1 MQTQPQKTKKSLG
14 LIISVLIAI
23 PAIVM
28 LLYVYLYSHLP
39 DVNTLK
45 NVQYQMPLSIYTSDG
60 QLIAQYGEK
69 RRTPVKLEEVPKK
82 LIQAILAT
90 EDSRYYEHQG
100 VDMRGLAR
108 AIVAVVTSGRKSQ
121 GASTITMQVA
131 RNFFLSSKKTF
142 SRKINEMLLA
152 IKIDATF
159 SKEKILEMYLN
170 KIYFGNRAYGVAA
183 AAEVYFGLK
192 LNQLNLAQMAMI
204 AGLPQAPSRDN
215 PISNPE
221 ASLARRNH
229 VLSRMYDLGYIN
241 KKTYKETIRMP
252 IDAHYHS
259 QPIQVKAPYVAEM
272 VRAAM
277 VDVYNDEAYTKG
289 LKVYTTLNTKM
300 QRAANNAVL
309 TGLTQY
315 DKKRGYRGPVDHWK
329 VSDDSTV
336 EDWQNQIK
344 KLDVMNTALPAVVLE
359 TSPDSVKIILHD
371 GNIVEIDNESVAWA
385 LNSAHNTIHDL
396 LKQGDVIYVEKNQN
410 AKWQLTQI
418 PEVEGALVALNPN
431 DGAVLALVGGY
442 STQKSHFNRATKAER
457 QPGSCFKPFVYSAAL
472 AKGFT
477 LASVINDAPLVM
489 SDNSENEFWRPQNS
503 TRKFYG
509 NTRLRVALAKSRNL
523 VSIRLLRSI
532 GISYAQEYIRRFGFP
547 KSALPNT
554 LTLAL
559 GSGSVTPLQLASSYT
574 IFANGGFKV
583 KPYFIQ
589 RIENE
594 NGEKIHQEYPL
605 SVCEECLT
613 NDAVADEELFRNNSI
628 PAPRII
634 TPQNAF
640 LINSALQ
647 DTIKYGTAR
656 KASILGRND
665 LSGKTGTTN
674 NQVDAWFTG
683 YNSDIVATVWM
694 GFDKPKS
701 LNEYSSDTALPVWIN
716 FMSVALS
723 GMPEHK
729 LAQPNDLLNVRID
742 PKSGLLASPEQKD
755 AITEFFTQE
764 TIPKEHAEAAHSA
777 SSNDD
782 ATAQEIF

>member
-1 MQTQPQKTKKSLG
+1 MHTKPHRTKKSLG
-14 LIISVLIAI
+14 LILSLIIAV
-23 PAIVM
+23 PATMM
-28 LLYVYLYSHLP
+28 LVYVYLYSHLP

-45 NVQYQMPLSIYTSDG
+45 NVQYQMPLSVYTSDG

-69 RRTPVKLEEVPKK
+69 RRTPVKLEDVPEK

-108 AIVAVVTSGRKSQ
+108 AVVAVVTTGRKSQ

-159 SKEKILEMYLN
+159 SKDKILEMYLN

-183 AAEVYFGLK
+183 AAEVYYGLK
-192 LNQLNLAQMAMI
+192 LNELNLAQMAMI

-215 PISNPE
+215 PITNPE
-221 ASLARRNH
+221 ASMQRRNH
-229 VLSRMYDLGYIN
+229 VLARMYELGYIN
-241 KKTYKETIRMP
+241 KKTYKETIKTP
-252 IDAHYHS
+252 ISTHYHG
-259 QPIQVKAPYVAEM
+259 QPIKVKAPYVAEM

-277 VDVYNDEAYTKG
+277 VDVYDDEAYTKG
-289 LKVYTTLNTKM
+289 LKVYTTINSRI
-300 QRAANNAVL
+300 QNAANKAIIS
-309 TGLTQY
+309 GLTSY

-329 VSDDSTV
+329 VSDNVTI
-336 EDWQNQIK
+336 EDWQNNIK
-344 KLDVMNTALPAVVLE
+344 KLDVVNSSIPAVVLE
-359 TSPDSVKIILHD
+359 TSADSVKLIIHD
-371 GNIVEIDNESVAWA
+371 GNIVELDSDGASWALQGTQKNIDN
-385 LNSAHNTIHDL
+385 L
-396 LKQGDVIYVEKNQN
+396 LKQGDVIYIEKNKD
-410 AKWQLTQI
+410 AKWQLAQL

-442 STQKSHFNRATKAER
+442 STQKSHFNRVTKAER
-457 QPGSCFKPFVYSAAL
+457 QPGSSFKPFVYSAAL

-509 NTRLRVALAKSRNL
+509 NTRLRVALSKSRNL
-523 VSIRLLRSI
+523 VSIRLLRAI
-532 GISYAQEYIRRFGFP
+532 GISYAQEYIRRFGF
-547 KSALPNT
+547 SDAALPKT

-559 GSGSVTPLQLASSYT
+559 GSGSATPLQVASGFT
-574 IFANGGFKV
+574 IFANGGFKI

-605 SVCEECLT
+605 TVCEECLT
-613 NDAVADEELFRNNSI
+613 NDVIADEELFRNNVI

-640 LINSALQ
+640 LITSALQ
-647 DTIKYGTAR
+647 DTIQSGTAR
-656 KASILGRND
+656 KARVLGRSD
-665 LSGKTGTTN
+665 LAGKTGTTN

-701 LNEYSSDTALPVWIN
+701 LNEYSSDSALPIWID
-716 FMSVALS
+716 FMSVVLN

-729 LAQPNDLLNVRID
+729 LAQPGDLVSVRID
-742 PKSGLLASPEQKD
+742 PKTGLLAHPEQKD
-755 AITEFFTQE
+755 AITEFFTQD
-764 TIPKEHAEAAHSA
+764 TVPKEQSEAHSA
-777 SSNDD
+777 SISDD
-782 ATAQEIF
+782 STAQEIF